1 VKSTVGQKILF
12 GYGLAMLFMALA
24 GIAGYRATER
34 LLDANYW
41 VRHTY
46 LVISEAK
53 NIRALLLQFQDSRR
67 GYILSGDASYLESSA
82 GLVAHLAESQ
92 KLIRWL
98 TVDNPRQQSRLAVL
112 GPLID
117 SRVGDMIRI
126 SNIRK
131 EKGLAVA
138 LLAGRNATSESEA
151 HTAEIVNL
159 LAEVENEERSL
170 LEGREQRA
178 QLDAQSSNWMILAGT
193 LLGFALAACVG
204 FATHRS
210 ITRPLGEFQQFVTA
224 VGEGDLTQKSAREG
238 DDELGKLARGLNQ
251 MVLRLRSMATRTRAA
266 TENLDSTTVQILAS
280 AMQQSATTVEQLA
293 AYHETTATMQEVSQS
308 CLQISEKAKQV
319 TATAEA
325 VRIANTSSVDAVQKA
340 NQSVEA
346 IHEQAEAVAQNVVA
360 LSEKTQMV
368 GDILATVNDIA
379 EQSHLLAL
387 NAAIEAAA
395 AGEHG
400 RTFSVVAGEIK
411 NLADQ
416 SKAATVQV
424 KTILGDIQKE
434 INTSV
439 MLTEEAVKRV
449 DLGRQQADVA
459 ASAIRS
465 MTANIDQSVQAF
477 QQIVAGTNQ
486 QQIGFDNVMRALKD
500 MSRANEQTATVTRQ
514 TESAAANL
522 NDIGKQLRTVTEGY
536 RL

>member
-1 VKSTVGQKILF
+1 MPPCS
-12 GYGLAMLFMALA
+12 
-24 GIAGYRATER
+24 
-34 LLDANYW
+34 
-41 VRHTY
+41 
-46 LVISEAK
+46 
-53 NIRALLLQFQDSRR
+53 
-67 GYILSGDASYLESSA
+67 
-82 GLVAHLAESQ
+82 
-92 KLIRWL
+92 
-98 TVDNPRQQSRLAVL
+98 
-112 GPLID
+112 
-117 SRVGDMIRI
+117 
-126 SNIRK
+126 
-131 EKGLAVA
+131 
-138 LLAGRNATSESEA
+138 
-151 HTAEIVNL
+151 
-159 LAEVENEERSL
+159 
-170 LEGREQRA
+170 
-178 QLDAQSSNWMILAGT
+178 
-193 LLGFALAACVG
+193 
-204 FATHRS
+204 
-210 ITRPLGEFQQFVTA
+210 
-224 VGEGDLTQKSAREG
+224 KSASP
-238 DDELGKLARGLNQ
+238 
-251 MVLRLRSMATRTRAA
+251 VSRSA
-266 TENLDSTTVQILAS
+266 
-280 AMQQSATTVEQLA
+280 
-293 AYHETTATMQEVSQS
+293 
-308 CLQISEKAKQV
+308 EKAKQV

-325 VRIANTSSVDAVQKA
+325 VSIANTSSVDAVQKA

-346 IHEQAEAVAQNVVA
+346 IHEQAEAVAQNIVA

-400 RTFSVVAGEIK
+400 RSFSVVAGEIK

-449 DLGRQQADVA
+449 DLGRHQADMA

-500 MSRANEQTATVTRQ
+500 MSRANEQTATGTRQ

-522 NDIGKQLRTVTEGY
+522 TDIGMQLRTVTEGY

>member
-1 VKSTVGQKILF
+1 LKLTVGKKILL
-12 GYGLAMLFMALA
+12 GYGLAMLFMALI
-24 GIAGYRATER
+24 GIAGYQGMQR

-41 VRHTY
+41 VWHTY
-46 LVISEAK
+46 QVIGEAQ
-53 NIRALLLQFQDSRR
+53 NIRAELLQFESSRR
-67 GYILSGDASYLESSA
+67 GYLITGDATYLASS
-82 GLVAHLAESQ
+82 VALLARLAASQ
-92 KLIRWL
+92 KLIRGL
-98 TVDNPRQQSRLAVL
+98 TVDNARQQSRLIL
-112 GPLID
+112 LDPLIE
-117 SRVGDMIRI
+117 SRLAIMMRI
-126 SNIRK
+126 SILRK
-131 EKGLAVA
+131 EQGFAA
-138 LLAGRNATSESEA
+138 AAAAGQKVHSEA
-151 HTAEIVNL
+151 RTAEIVNL
-159 LAEVENEERSL
+159 LAAIESEERSL
-170 LEGREQRA
+170 LEGREHRA
-178 QLDAQSSNWMILAGT
+178 QLDVQSGNRIILIT
-193 LLGFALAACVG
+193 SLLGFVLAASVG

-210 ITRPLGEFQQFVTA
+210 ISRPLGEFQQFVTA
-224 VGEGDLTQKSAREG
+224 VGEGDLTQKSVREG

-251 MVLRLRSMATRTRAA
+251 MVLRLRSMASRTHAA
-266 TENLDSTTVQILAS
+266 TENLNSTTVEILAS
-280 AMQQSATTVEQLA
+280 AKQQAALTGELLA
-293 AYHETTATMQEVSQS
+293 AYQETNATMQEVSQS

-325 VRIANTSSVDAVQKA
+325 VSIANTSSVDAVQKA

-346 IHEQAEAVAQNVVA
+346 IHEQAEAVAQNIVA

-400 RTFSVVAGEIK
+400 RSFSVVAGEIK

-449 DLGRQQADVA
+449 DLGRHQADVA

-500 MSRANEQTATVTRQ
+500 MSRANEQTATGTRQ

-522 NDIGKQLRTVTEGY
+522 TDIGIQLRTVTEGY